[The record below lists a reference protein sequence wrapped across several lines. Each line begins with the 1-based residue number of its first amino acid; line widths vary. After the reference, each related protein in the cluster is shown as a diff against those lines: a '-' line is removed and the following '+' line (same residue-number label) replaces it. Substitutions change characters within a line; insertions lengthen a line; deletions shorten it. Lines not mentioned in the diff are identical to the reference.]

1 MSEVPLDPQPF
12 WFGAFLPVCAATPS
26 MAARTWNFVGIW
38 ALRAPKGARVCD
50 SFQQILTKAR
60 NSVTHGAYGVQT
72 LDF

>member
-38 ALRAPKGARVCD
+38 ALRAPKGARVCVIR
-50 SFQQILTKAR
+50 SSKF
-60 NSVTHGAYGVQT
+60 
-72 LDF
+72 